1 MPIMKRTAFIF
12 LCISFICINSYSQEN
27 TLKVITYNI
36 WNGYDWGKDED
47 RRAQVNTWINDQ
59 NPSIVALQ
67 ELCKYTS
74 NQLEKDAKTWGHD
87 YAVLLK
93 KSGYSV
99 GLTSKYPIEI
109 KESRLQIGSKEACR
123 RGAKSGT
130 FERMYFAKMAPLL
143 S

>member
-1 MPIMKRTAFIF
+1 MKKTAFIF

-67 ELCKYTS
+67 ELCNYTS
-74 NQLEKDAKTWGHD
+74 NKLEKDAKNM
-87 YAVLLK
+87 
-93 KSGYSV
+93 
-99 GLTSKYPIEI
+99 
-109 KESRLQIGSKEACR
+109 GS
-123 RGAKSGT
+123 
-130 FERMYFAKMAPLL
+130 
-143 S
+143 